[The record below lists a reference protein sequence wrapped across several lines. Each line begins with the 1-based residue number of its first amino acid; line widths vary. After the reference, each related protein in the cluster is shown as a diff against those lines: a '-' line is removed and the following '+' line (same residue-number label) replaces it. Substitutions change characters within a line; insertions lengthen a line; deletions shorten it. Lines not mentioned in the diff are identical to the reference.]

1 MWNLLDEVQSKSKSF
16 IQKCSQVQCI
26 SWLSEAQG
34 VLSRLRMNFL
44 WLISFIY
51 WWSII
56 IWLVVSTP
64 LKNISQIGS
73 SSPNRGENKKSLKP
87 PSSYPMKMHPSLSPN
102 SLHTP
107 SRPEWEKLQAAR
119 AMALRDRFP
128 ASWTGS
134 CISRNPRNQR
144 YTTLGGFKTGIHLHI
159 SYDVYDVYVLLEK
172 NSTHGCG

>member
-16 IQKCSQVQCI
+16 IQKYSQVQCI
-26 SWLSEAQG
+26 CWLSEAQG

-64 LKNISQIGS
+64 LKNIRQIGS
-73 SSPNRGENKKSLKP
+73 SSPKLGENKKSLKP
-87 PSSYPMKMHPSLSPN
+87 PSSYPMKMHPSL
-102 SLHTP
+102 LQIHFI
-107 SRPEWEKLQAAR
+107 LQAAR

-144 YTTLGGFKTGIHLHI
+144 YTTLGGFKTGIHLHK

-172 NSTHGCG
+172 

>member
-1 MWNLLDEVQSKSKSF
+1 MWNLLDEVQSKRYKSKSF

-64 LKNISQIGS
+64 LKHISQIGS
-73 SSPNRGENKKSLKP
+73 SSPIFGVKIKNLWSHHLVILWKCILP
-87 PSSYPMKMHPSLSPN
+87 FLQIHFI
-102 SLHTP
+102 
-107 SRPEWEKLQAAR
+107 LQAAR

-134 CISRNPRNQR
+134 CISEIRETKDTR
-144 YTTLGGFKTGIHLHI
+144 
-159 SYDVYDVYVLLEK
+159 LLEALRQVYIYTNHMMYMMYMCFWK
-172 NSTHGCG
+172 KLVHMDVDKE